1 VIRSS
6 RASSGVH
13 LRLVWPQWQGGG
25 ASSVRLHA
33 PQFPFDVARRGYAVG
48 AVVLEAVLPAHDG
61 PTVAAPVTMTDEGH
75 DLRNGV
81 EARRSWWSSSP
92 ARWSSSS
99 GTTPARITTLEGECS
114 VSVAPFSEL
123 ARRYRDDLAIV
134 WPRMLRYLTMR
145 GHRLSS
151 ATAVLRE
158 FRRRPRSR
166 RQRAQ

>member
-61 PTVAAPVTMTDEGH
+61 PTVAAPVTMTDEGI

-81 EARRSWWSSSP
+81 
-92 ARWSSSS
+92 
-99 GTTPARITTLEGECS
+99 
-114 VSVAPFSEL
+114 
-123 ARRYRDDLAIV
+123 LAIV
-134 WPRMLRYLTMR
+134 WPRMLRYLTTR